1 MSMINKIKV
10 VLADDHSVVRKG
22 IRLMIDND
30 KDLQIM
36 GEASDGT
43 QALSMIKMHQ
53 PHVLV
58 ADISMPGL
66 SGIELTAL
74 INKEHPDTKVLI
86 LSTHNDEE
94 YISRSFEAGAL
105 GYLPKDSNEP
115 QIIAAIK
122 SVSKGDVYYTPEVS
136 NILTQSLIKKKRTL
150 GENHELTEREREIL
164 KLIVEG
170 LSNKEIGDQLFIS
183 VRTVDT
189 HRRNIMEKLEA
200 RNTADLVR
208 KALEEKL
215 VKL

>member
-1 MSMINKIKV
+1 M
-10 VLADDHSVVRKG
+10 L
-22 IRLMIDND
+22 DND
-30 KDLQIM
+30 EDLQIM

-53 PHVLV
+53 PNVLV

-74 INKEHPDTKVLI
+74 VNKEYPGTKVLI

-105 GYLPKDSNEP
+105 GYLPKDTNEA

-150 GENHELTEREREIL
+150 GENQELTEREKEIL

-189 HRRNIMEKLEA
+189 HRRNIMEKIEA

-208 KALEEKL
+208 KALEEGL

>member
-1 MSMINKIKV
+1 
-10 VLADDHSVVRKG
+10 
-22 IRLMIDND
+22 
-30 KDLQIM
+30 
-36 GEASDGT
+36 
-43 QALSMIKMHQ
+43 MHQ

-74 INKEHPDTKVLI
+74 VNKEYPGTKVLI

-105 GYLPKDSNEP
+105 GYLPKDTNEA

-150 GENHELTEREREIL
+150 GENQELTEREKEIL

-189 HRRNIMEKLEA
+189 HRRNIMEKIEA

-208 KALEEKL
+208 KALEEGL